1 MLCFML
7 TEAQETDTEALQLLL
22 SESILSCGGFIMDPA
37 IDLHRELQLMTV
49 KIDAIVIYRN
59 LTMKFYTES
68 FATNSFP

>member
-22 SESILSCGGFIMDPA
+22 SESILSCGGFIMNPA
-37 IDLHRELQLMTV
+37 IDLYRELQLMTV